1 MKKINYY
8 IPWAF
13 LAGVCAA
20 LGFIPEPSGV
30 LWWLCLGASL
40 AFFVPPAAILIHAI
54 PREKRQDIRR
64 VRNLSL
70 ISLIGTMVVLIFNFL
85 SVTAGALW
93 GNILHGLLVI
103 VSVPMVCSRIWFV
116 SLFCWACLLMVCL
129 QYGTERKKK
138 EKK

>member
-1 MKKINYY
+1 MKKVNYY

-13 LAGVCAA
+13 LAGACAA
-20 LGFIPEPSGV
+20 LGFIPEPTGF
-30 LWWLCLGASL
+30 LWWLCFGVSL
-40 AFFVPPAAILIHAI
+40 AFFVPPTAILIHAI
-54 PREKRQDIRR
+54 PREKKKDIRR

-70 ISLIGTMVVLIFNFL
+70 ISLIGTLVVLILNFL
-85 SVTAGALW
+85 AVTAGEIL

-129 QYGTERKKK
+129 QYGGKKK
-138 EKK
+138 